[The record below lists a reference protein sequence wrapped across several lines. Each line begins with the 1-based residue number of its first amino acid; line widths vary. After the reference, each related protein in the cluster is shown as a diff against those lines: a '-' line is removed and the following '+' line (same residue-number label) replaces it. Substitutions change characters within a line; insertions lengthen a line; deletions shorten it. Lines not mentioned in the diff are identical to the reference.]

1 MAERKQKFLL
11 ILVGL
16 ILIMAFIVTK
26 PSIKYVKAEEKE
38 LNSSCLYEQE
48 ELMEATV
55 QEQTGIG
62 LGINVITATS
72 VSDFKTGY
80 NILDSQ
86 KLQNM
91 VLNRQSLN
99 ETRSTTYSTTFDE
112 TLINQYRNSYSFDVG
127 VDAFLASLGAGL
139 EI

>member
-38 LNSSCLYEQE
+38 LYASYLYEQE
-48 ELMEATV
+48 DPLEASI

-72 VSDFKTGY
+72 VSDFK
-80 NILDSQ
+80 
-86 KLQNM
+86 
-91 VLNRQSLN
+91 
-99 ETRSTTYSTTFDE
+99 
-112 TLINQYRNSYSFDVG
+112 
-127 VDAFLASLGAGL
+127 
-139 EI
+139 